1 MTLNSQIFCVLAKD
15 WEFNASVLADYEQ
28 HCKDDVLTIYPQRYF
43 DATKVTVDMYT
54 KHMALGTW
62 REGKRKVY
70 TYTLR
75 YKIEWRIRAMVER
88 ILRKFDYVMVK
99 LR

>member
-1 MTLNSQIFCVLAKD
+1 M
-15 WEFNASVLADYEQ
+15 
-28 HCKDDVLTIYPQRYF
+28 
-43 DATKVTVDMYT
+43 DMYT

-75 YKIEWRIRAMVER
+75 YKIEWRIRALVEQ

>member
-1 MTLNSQIFCVLAKD
+1 M
-15 WEFNASVLADYEQ
+15 LADYEQ